1 MQVILN
7 FKKST
12 NLGKLFFLPKMHKR
26 LYDVPDRLV
35 ISNFGTP
42 TEKVS
47 ECLHYHLKPIML
59 SEKSYKG
66 ETSDFLKRLKELS
79 NVPQNSLLVTA
90 DVVGLYPGIPHQGR
104 LEALSIKLAQRE
116 EIIIPT
122 KDLCEMAWFV
132 LKNNHFEFHSMI
144 KQQVSGTAI
153 GTKLGSLYVYIFM
166 DRVEALFLEKEALET
181 LVYIDGM
188 FFVLT
193 HGEDKLDKF
202 FKHLNSFHPNLKF
215 TSECFREEISFLD
228 VTVTLN
234 NKHFVSDLYCKS
246 TDSHQYLH

>member
-26 LYDVPDRLV
+26 LYDVPNHVV
-35 ISNFGTP
+35 ISNCGTP

-47 ECLHYHLKPIML
+47 EYLDYHLKPIMR
-59 SEKSYKG
+59 SAKSYKR
-66 ETSDFLKRLKELS
+66 ETSDFFEILKELS
-79 NVPQNSLLVTA
+79 SVTQNSLLVTT
-90 DVVGLYPGIPHQGR
+90 DVVGLYPGIRHQEK

-116 EIIIPT
+116 EIMIPT
-122 KDLCEMAWFV
+122 KDLLEMSWFV

-153 GTKLGSLYVYIFM
+153 GTKLGPLYVCIFM
-166 DRVEALFLEKEALET
+166 DRVETLFLEKEALET
-181 LVYIDGM
+181 LVYIDDM
-188 FFVLT
+188 FFVWT
-193 HGEDKLDKF
+193 HGEDKLDRF
-202 FKHLNSFHPNLKF
+202 LEHLNSFYPNLKF
-215 TSECFREEISFLD
+215 TSECFRVEINFLD

-234 NKHFVSDLYCKS
+234 NKHFVLDLYCKS